1 MKKQKFKVDKH
12 ILTPKH
18 SKLGEREKA
27 QLLEK
32 YHVTSKELPKI
43 LKTDAAIKD
52 LDAKLGDIVKVNR
65 EIIPTIIPHNIEE
78 FKIRLDKIWVE
89 KPKMTEADGSVRNI
103 YPMEARLRKITYSAP
118 CWLTVSEHI
127 NGVQRESLDTQ

>member
-18 SKLGEREKA
+18 VKLGEREKA

-43 LKTDAAIKD
+43 LKTDAALRE
-52 LDAKLGDIVKVNR
+52 LDAKPGDVI
-65 EIIPTIIPHNIEE
+65 
-78 FKIRLDKIWVE
+78 KI
-89 KPKMTEADGSVRNI
+89 S
-103 YPMEARLRKITYSAP
+103 RKSQTAGESIFYRA
-118 CWLTVSEHI
+118 VSD
-127 NGVQRESLDTQ
+127 V

>member
-18 SKLGEREKA
+18 LKLGEREKA

-43 LKTDAAIKD
+43 LKTDSAIKE
-52 LDAKLGDIVKVNR
+52 LDVKTGDIIKTIR
-65 EIIPTIIPHNIEE
+65 KSPTAGESI
-78 FKIRLDKIWVE
+78 FYRV
-89 KPKMTEADGSVRNI
+89 
-103 YPMEARLRKITYSAP
+103 
-118 CWLTVSEHI
+118 VSD
-127 NGVQRESLDTQ
+127 V

>member
-65 EIIPTIIPHNIEE
+65 KSPTAGESM
-78 FKIRLDKIWVE
+78 FYRV
-89 KPKMTEADGSVRNI
+89 
-103 YPMEARLRKITYSAP
+103 
-118 CWLTVSEHI
+118 VSD
-127 NGVQRESLDTQ
+127 V

>member
-18 SKLGEREKA
+18 LKLGEREKV

-43 LKTDAAIKD
+43 LKTDSAIKE
-52 LDAKLGDIVKVNR
+52 LDAKPGDIVK
-65 EIIPTIIPHNIEE
+65 IIRKSPTAGE
-78 FKIRLDKIWVE
+78 
-89 KPKMTEADGSVRNI
+89 SVFFRV
-103 YPMEARLRKITYSAP
+103 
-118 CWLTVSEHI
+118 VS
-127 NGVQRESLDTQ
+127 GV

>member
-12 ILTPKH
+12 TLTPKH

-43 LKTDAAIKD
+43 QKTDAALRE
-52 LDAKLGDIVKVNR
+52 LDAKPGDIVK
-65 EIIPTIIPHNIEE
+65 IIRKSPT
-78 FKIRLDKIWVE
+78 
-89 KPKMTEADGSVRNI
+89 AGQSVFYRV
-103 YPMEARLRKITYSAP
+103 
-118 CWLTVSEHI
+118 VSD
-127 NGVQRESLDTQ
+127 V

>member
-18 SKLGEREKA
+18 SKLSEREKA

-43 LKTDAAIKD
+43 AKTDSAIKE
-52 LDAKLGDIVKVNR
+52 LEPKVGDI
-65 EIIPTIIPHNIEE
+65 I
-78 FKIRLDKIWVE
+78 
-89 KPKMTEADGSVRNI
+89 
-103 YPMEARLRKITYSAP
+103 KITRKSPTAGQSFFYRVISD
-118 CWLTVSEHI
+118 V
-127 NGVQRESLDTQ
+127 

>member
-18 SKLGEREKA
+18 IKLGEREKA

-43 LKTDAAIKD
+43 LKTDASIKD
-52 LDAKLGDIVKVNR
+52 MDVKIGDI
-65 EIIPTIIPHNIEE
+65 I
-78 FKIRLDKIWVE
+78 KI
-89 KPKMTEADGSVRNI
+89 M
-103 YPMEARLRKITYSAP
+103 RK
-118 CWLTVSEHI
+118 SETA
-127 NGVQRESLDTQ
+127 G

>member
-1 MKKQKFKVDKH
+1 MKKPKFKVDKH

-43 LKTDAAIKD
+43 LKTDATLRE
-52 LDAKLGDIVKVNR
+52 LDAKPGDIIK
-65 EIIPTIIPHNIEE
+65 IIRKSPTAGESI
-78 FKIRLDKIWVE
+78 FYRV
-89 KPKMTEADGSVRNI
+89 MTNV
-103 YPMEARLRKITYSAP
+103 
-118 CWLTVSEHI
+118 
-127 NGVQRESLDTQ
+127 

>member
-32 YHVTSKELPKI
+32 YHITSKELPKI
-43 LKTDAAIKD
+43 LKTDSAIKE
-52 LDAKLGDIVKVNR
+52 LDAKLGDVIK
-65 EIIPTIIPHNIEE
+65 II
-78 FKIRLDKIWVE
+78 
-89 KPKMTEADGSVRNI
+89 
-103 YPMEARLRKITYSAP
+103 RKSQTAGDAVFYRA
-118 CWLTVSEHI
+118 VSD
-127 NGVQRESLDTQ
+127 V

>member
-43 LKTDAAIKD
+43 LKTDAALRE
-52 LDAKLGDIVKVNR
+52 LDAKPGDI
-65 EIIPTIIPHNIEE
+65 I
-78 FKIRLDKIWVE
+78 
-89 KPKMTEADGSVRNI
+89 
-103 YPMEARLRKITYSAP
+103 KITRKSPTAGDSIFYRV
-118 CWLTVSEHI
+118 VSD
-127 NGVQRESLDTQ
+127 V